1 MAKRL
6 IELPQLVVEEIKI
19 KDYEVVLLY
28 EEKTMKFF
36 WIIVNGEYN
45 KEITDNILKNR
56 NSNEMEIWLNDY
68 NDSIKELNIK
78 LVDYILNEIDNV
90 YN

>member
-78 LVDYILNEIDNV
+78 LVDYILNEIENV